1 VVHMTLDN
9 TYSLLKSKVVI
20 YNFDCLEHELTS
32 GVCTCVCAPVCAHL
46 CVCTC
51 VCARASAWRYCTVQR
66 VCVSPPFRAD

>member
-46 CVCTC
+46 CVC
-51 VCARASAWRYCTVQR
+51 ARVSMEVLYGAAR
-66 VCVSPPFRAD
+66 VCIPPFPS

>member
-1 VVHMTLDN
+1 MTLDN

-51 VCARASAWRYCTVQR
+51 VCVHLCARMCVCAR
-66 VCVSPPFRAD
+66 VCTCVRK